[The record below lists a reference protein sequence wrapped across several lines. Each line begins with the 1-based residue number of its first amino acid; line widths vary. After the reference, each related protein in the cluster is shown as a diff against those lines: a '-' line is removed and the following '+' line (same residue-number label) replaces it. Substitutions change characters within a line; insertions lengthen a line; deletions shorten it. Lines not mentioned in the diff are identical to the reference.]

1 MWVSTPRSSQLAA
14 KLSQSRSP
22 ASSNI
27 RLISGARTKTKPP
40 SLIAPA
46 IGVSK
51 LFIGLFS
58 ISVPFRAVM
67 HRCLD
72 RLPSLG
78 PALAKPEDAGAGA
91 PPFAV
96 PRPGPAFGIG
106 SVARQSRAE
115 SGDKHRAH
123 PIRTPRNRIGLGVDQ
138 EWLTQIIPSERD
150 LLRAGLHS
158 LRPVITGV
166 AGFGELRVGHR
177 NRQIPKVGVDGA
189 QHRGLQPTSH
199 CDVVRVD
206 SPPAFGELAFQ
217 IQDAAGPAWRGE

>member
-106 SVARQSRAE
+106 SVARQPRAE

-123 PIRTPRNRIGLGVDQ
+123 PVRTPRNRIGLGVDQ
-138 EWLTQIIPSERD
+138 EWLTQLVPGERD
-150 LLRAGLHS
+150 LFLARHQS

-166 AGFGELRVGHR
+166 AGLEELRGGHR
-177 NRQIPKVGVDGA
+177 DRQLAKLRIDGA
-189 QHRGLQPTSH
+189 KHRGLQPTGH
-199 CDVVRVD
+199 CNVVRVD
-206 SPPAFGELAFQ
+206 SPAVLGEFAFQ
-217 IQDAAGPAWRGE
+217 I